1 MSGIK
6 GKHIV
11 LGVCGG
17 IAAYKCAELV
27 RLLNKENALVK
38 VVMTQ
43 NAEKFVGPITFE
55 ALTQQTVCSDLFV
68 RTNDATIG
76 HIEWAQ
82 TADAVII
89 APATA
94 NIIGKMANGI
104 ADDALSTFLLAVTA
118 PILICPSMNTHMYTN
133 PAVQRNLKR
142 LENDGRYIL
151 EPGQGE
157 LACGTVGPGRL
168 PEPSQIVDRLISYLT
183 AKDLAGVRMLVTAG
197 PTQEAIDPVRYISNP
212 STGKMGFALATAAER
227 RGAQVTLISGPTH
240 LLDPLNVDV
249 VHVQTANEM
258 AKAVL
263 TRLDQTQVVI
273 KAAAV
278 GDYRPAQAA
287 VQKIKKTDDS
297 MMLELVRNPDI
308 LKEIGSR
315 KKDQIVVGFA
325 AETEDLSKNATIKLK
340 EKKLDMI
347 IGNLIGVEDS
357 GFKADT
363 NRVTLFYKDGRTE
376 SLPVMNKL
384 AVADGILDRILVIFK
399 HALKGK
405 GH

>member
-1 MSGIK
+1 MSGIE
-6 GKHIV
+6 GKNIV

-27 RLLNKENALVK
+27 RLLDKENALVK

-55 ALTQQTVCSDLFV
+55 ALTHQTVCSDLFV
-68 RTNDATIG
+68 RPNDAAIG

-118 PILICPSMNTHMYTN
+118 PILICPSMNTHMYAN
-133 PAVQRNLKR
+133 PVVQRNLKR
-142 LENDGRYIL
+142 LENDGHYIL

-168 PEPSQIVDRLISYLT
+168 PQPSEIVDRLISYLT
-183 AKDLAGVRMLVTAG
+183 LKDLEGVRMLVTAG

-212 STGKMGFALATAAER
+212 STGKMGFAVATAAER
-227 RGAQVTLISGPTH
+227 RGALVTLISGPTH
-240 LLDPLNVDV
+240 LPDPLNLYV
-249 VHVQTANEM
+249 VHVQNANEM
-258 AKAVL
+258 ANAVL
-263 TRLDQTQVVI
+263 ARLDQTQVVI

-287 VQKIKKTDDS
+287 VQKIKKTDGP

-308 LKEIGSR
+308 LKEIGS
-315 KKDQIVVGFA
+315 KKKNQIVVGFA
-325 AETEDLSKNATIKLK
+325 AETQDLSKNAIIKLK

-347 IGNLIGVEDS
+347 VGNLIGVEDS

-376 SLPVMNKL
+376 PLPVMNKL
-384 AVADGILDRILVIFK
+384 AVANGILDRILAI
-399 HALKGK
+399 LKEK
-405 GH
+405 EH

>member
-1 MSGIK
+1 MSGIE

-27 RLLNKENALVK
+27 RLLDKEKTSVT

-55 ALTQQTVCSDLFV
+55 ALTHQTVCSDLFS
-68 RTNDATIG
+68 RTDEAAIN
-76 HIEWAQ
+76 HIKWAQ
-82 TADAVII
+82 AADAVII

-118 PILICPSMNTHMYTN
+118 PILICPSMNSHMYAN
-133 PAVQRNLKR
+133 QAVQRNLELLKK
-142 LENDGRYIL
+142 DGHYIL

-168 PEPSQIVDRLISYLT
+168 PEPSEIVDRLINYLT

-212 STGKMGFALATAAER
+212 STGKMGFALAIAAER
-227 RGAQVTLISGPTH
+227 RGAKVTLISGPTH
-240 LLDPLNVDV
+240 LSDPLNVDV
-249 VHVQTANEM
+249 IRIQNAHEM
-258 AKAVL
+258 ADAVF

-287 VQKIKKTDDS
+287 VQKIKKSTGP

-325 AETEDLSKNATIKLK
+325 AETQDLSKNAAVKLK
-340 EKKLDMI
+340 EKQLDMI
-347 IGNLIGVEDS
+347 VGNLIGGEDS

-376 SLPVMNKL
+376 PLPVMDKL
-384 AVADGILDRILVIFK
+384 AVANGILDRILVI
-399 HALKGK
+399 LKEK
-405 GH
+405 